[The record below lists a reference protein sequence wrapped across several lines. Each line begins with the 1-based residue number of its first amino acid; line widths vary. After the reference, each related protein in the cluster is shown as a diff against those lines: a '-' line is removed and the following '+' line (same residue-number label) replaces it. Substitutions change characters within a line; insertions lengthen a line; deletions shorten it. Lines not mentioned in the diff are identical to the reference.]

1 MKDATSKPLF
11 NNTRRFLRYAYPY
24 RYRAVAAMLLS
35 SCLGFFDAGIAWLM
49 APYMD
54 NVIIK
59 SSPSATESLP
69 MAFFPIL
76 IIIFTLGQSLI
87 AFAST
92 YLTTWVGQRIGN
104 DVRLELFD
112 KLTHSDTA
120 LFDKST
126 IGEITIRYSGDAETA
141 TGSLLSRMRLVV
153 VQAVTSI
160 SLIGVMCYNSW
171 ILTLVAVG
179 ALLATAI
186 PLNRVRK
193 RLKTFISQALA
204 SNAAVGT
211 AFNESYMGNRII
223 ASYNLHSFI
232 RGRMRDGLDNML
244 RLTIKRVQRTNFV
257 TMAMHLATAVGLAT
271 TVWLQ
276 GHLVASG
283 HMTPGNLVSFLTALL
298 MFYGPVKK
306 ISANVDSF
314 QNTAMAMQR
323 ILDTLDKEPSIV
335 SKPDARP
342 LNGVRDGIRYRD
354 VSFSYETGKE
364 VLKHVSLD
372 IPAGASVAFVGSSG
386 GGKTTFVNLL
396 PRFYDVTGGSVSI
409 DGTDIRDI
417 GLDDLRKNIA
427 VVFQDNFLFVGT
439 IRENILLGR
448 RDATEEQLA
457 AAVKAAC
464 LEEFV
469 SGLKQG
475 LDTQI
480 GERGVLLSG
489 GQKQRVAI
497 ARAFIKDAPIVI
509 LDEATSA
516 LDNQSEKIV
525 QTAIENL
532 MENKTVLIIAHRLST
547 VINADTIVVLKDGE
561 IAETGDHRSLLAAD
575 GVYASLYR
583 TQLLADEPA

>member
-1 MKDATSKPLF
+1 MQDTTDKPLLHDL
-11 NNTRRFLRYAYPY
+11 RRFLRYAHPY
-24 RYRAVAAMLLS
+24 RFRAAAAIVLS
-35 SCLGFFDAGIAWLM
+35 SVLGLFDAAIAWLM

-54 NVIIK
+54 NVIINA
-59 SSPSATESLP
+59 SPSPEESIPAT
-69 MAFFPIL
+69 FFPIL
-76 IIIFTLGQSLI
+76 IILFTATQSLI
-87 AFAST
+87 SFASN
-92 YLTTWVGQRIGN
+92 YLTTWVGRRIAN

-112 KLTHSDTA
+112 KLTHADTA

-126 IGEITIRYSGDAETA
+126 IGEVGVRFSGDAETA
-141 TGSLLSRMRLVV
+141 TGGLLTRARTVM
-153 VQAVTSI
+153 VQVVTSA
-160 SLIGVMCYNSW
+160 SLVGVMFYNSW
-171 ILTLVAVG
+171 ILSLVAIGALLVAV
-179 ALLATAI
+179 I

-193 RLKTFISQALA
+193 RLNVFNQQAVT
-204 SNAAVGT
+204 SGAAVGT

-223 ASYNLHSFI
+223 SSYNLHSFI
-232 RGRMRDGLDNML
+232 RERMRTGLNVMF
-244 RLTIKRVQRTNFV
+244 RLTIKKVQRTSFLSF
-257 TMAMHLATAVGLAT
+257 TMHLATAVGLAT

-276 GHLVASG
+276 GYLVATG

-298 MFYGPVKK
+298 MFYSPVKRM
-306 ISANVDSF
+306 SSNMDSM
-314 QNTAMAMQR
+314 QVAAMAIQR
-323 ILDTLDKEPSIV
+323 VLAVLDMEPSIA
-335 SKPDARP
+335 SKPDALP
-342 LNGVRDGIRYRD
+342 LDGVRSGIRYRD
-354 VSFSYETGKE
+354 VSFSYETGKQ

-372 IPAGASVAFVGSSG
+372 IPAGASVAFVGNSG

-409 DGTDIRDI
+409 DGTDVRDI
-417 GLDDLRKNIA
+417 NLGDLRRNIA
-427 VVFQDNFLFVGT
+427 IVFQDNFLFGGT

-457 AAVKAAC
+457 AAVRAAC
-464 LEEFV
+464 LEEFT
-469 SGLKQG
+469 SGLELG

-480 GERGVLLSG
+480 GERGVMLSG

-497 ARAFIKDAPIVI
+497 ARAFIKDAPVVI